1 MDEQERRMAEIRSN
15 FSKRSREYDLWIRKV
30 IPRYDEMLDVLV
42 SCIKVPEGRSFRVI
56 DIGCGTATL
65 SEKLLASQP
74 DVELTCLDMTEDML
88 DLARGRL
95 SEHKNVRYL
104 QFDLYDFVYDGPY
117 DLIISSLALHHMV
130 TDEDKRTQYRKIYQ
144 ALSPGG
150 SFYNADVVL
159 ASDRCMQELYMRKWA
174 EFMYQGL
181 TSEEVDGS
189 VLPRYYSEDS
199 PARLTD
205 HLEWM
210 KDAGF
215 SVVDVVWKYYNL
227 AVYGGKKP
235 SSAEHS

>member
-1 MDEQERRMAEIRSN
+1 MNEQERRMAEIRSN
-15 FSKRSREYDLWIRKV
+15 FSKKSREYDPWIRKV
-30 IPRYDEMLDVLV
+30 IPRYDEMLDVLI
-42 SCIKVPEGRSFRVI
+42 SCIKVPKGRTIRII

-65 SEKLLASQP
+65 SKKLLASHP

-95 SEHKNVRYL
+95 SDYKNVRYL
-104 QFDLYDFVYDGPY
+104 LFNLYDFNYDGPY
-117 DLIISSLALHHMV
+117 DLILSSLALHHMV
-130 TDEDKRTQYRKIYQ
+130 TDEDKRMQYRRIYQ
-144 ALSPGG
+144 ALAPGG

-159 ASDRCMQELYMRKWA
+159 ASDERTQELYMRKWA
-174 EFMYQGL
+174 EFMHHGL
-181 TSEEVDGS
+181 TAEEVDGS

-215 SVVDVVWKYYNL
+215 SGVDVIWKYYNL
-227 AVYGGKKP
+227 AVYGGRKP
-235 SSAEHS
+235 SSDEHI